1 MEYLIKG
8 ISEEEN
14 KVIFTRITEI
24 PKSENGL
31 VNMINESERERII
44 DISDVISYCFSN
56 STNHKTKGHI
66 IKDIIIAQDSDT
78 IAFKVIYNDFF
89 YYKDN
94 GEISCEIGEDI
105 YYVQGNDDYTT
116 HIKEILLNRV
126 KEFKEKEQ
134 EINEQHAQDRIAE
147 AKRLKNVRREVLSV
161 LMIALNNKEHTKP
174 NISPDQFRSYI
185 NANKKYVDKYIK
197 SHWKYSVPVYTV
209 STLTSVIS
217 MFVGY
222 GLSCYYE
229 DMGVAIVSACISLA
243 PMVIAKTI
251 DDIATKKTLAKAE
264 ESFTDAGS
272 EEITGLERET
282 EGITKAL

>member
-8 ISEEEN
+8 ISEEN

-31 VNMINESERERII
+31 VNLINESERERIV

-56 STNHKTKGHI
+56 STDHKTKGHI

-147 AKRLKNVRREVLSV
+147 VERLKNLKKEVISI
-161 LMIALNNKEHTKP
+161 LMTALNNKEQTKP
-174 NISPDQFRSYI
+174 NISLAQFKGFVDS
-185 NANKKYVDKYIK
+185 NKKFVDYYIR
-197 SHWKYSVPVYTV
+197 SHWKYTSPIETV
-209 STLTSVIS
+209 AGLTSIAS
-217 MFVGY
+217 MFVGV
-222 GLSCYYE
+222 GFACYE
-229 DMGVAIVSACISLA
+229 DL
-243 PMVIAKTI
+243 P
-251 DDIATKKTLAKAE
+251 KTLASFCFSLVPLIIMAKIDKIVNKETLIKAE

-272 EEITGLERET
+272 EEITELKT
-282 EGITKAL
+282 DNEGITKVL

>member
-24 PKSENGL
+24 PKSEKGL
-31 VNMINESERERII
+31 VNMINESERERIV

-56 STNHKTKGHI
+56 STDHKTKGHI

-78 IAFKVIYNDFF
+78 IAFKFIYNDFF

-126 KEFKEKEQ
+126 KVFKEKEK
-134 EINEQHAQDRIAE
+134 EINELHIQDRMAE
-147 AKRLKNVRREVLSV
+147 VERLKNIKKEVISI
-161 LMIALNNKEHTKP
+161 LMTALNNKEQTKP
-174 NISPDQFRSYI
+174 NISLAQFRSFVDS
-185 NANKKYVDKYIK
+185 NKKFIDYYIRL
-197 SHWKYSVPVYTV
+197 HWKYTSPIETV
-209 STLTSVIS
+209 ASLTTIASL
-217 MFVGY
+217 FTGVGFA
-222 GLSCYYE
+222 CY
-229 DMGVAIVSACISLA
+229 
-243 PMVIAKTI
+243 
-251 DDIATKKTLAKAE
+251 DDLPKTLASFCFSPVPLIIMAKIDKIVNKETLIKAE
-264 ESFTDAGS
+264 ESFIDAGS
-272 EEITGLERET
+272 EEITALKTEN
-282 EGITKAL
+282 EGITKVL

>member
-8 ISEEEN
+8 ISEEN

-31 VNMINESERERII
+31 VNVINESERERIV

-56 STNHKTKGHI
+56 STDHKTKGHI

-94 GEISCEIGEDI
+94 GEISHEIGEDI
-105 YYVQGNDDYTT
+105 YYVQGDDAYTT
-116 HIKEILLNRV
+116 HIKKLLLNRV

-147 AKRLKNVRREVLSV
+147 VERLKNLKKVISI
-161 LMIALNNKEHTKP
+161 LMAALNNKEQTKP
-174 NISPDQFRSYI
+174 NISLAQFKGFVDS
-185 NANKKYVDKYIK
+185 NKKFVDYYIR
-197 SHWKYSVPVYTV
+197 SHWKYTSPIETV
-209 STLTSVIS
+209 AGLTSIAS
-217 MFVGY
+217 MFVGV
-222 GLSCYYE
+222 GFACYE
-229 DMGVAIVSACISLA
+229 DL
-243 PMVIAKTI
+243 P
-251 DDIATKKTLAKAE
+251 KTLASFCFSLVPLIIMAKIDKIVNKETLIKAE

-272 EEITGLERET
+272 EEITGLKT
-282 EGITKAL
+282 DNEGITKVL

>member
-8 ISEEEN
+8 ISEEN

-31 VNMINESERERII
+31 VNLINESERERIV

-56 STNHKTKGHI
+56 STDHKTKGHI

-126 KEFKEKEQ
+126 KEFKEKEK
-134 EINEQHAQDRIAE
+134 EINELHVQDRMSE
-147 AKRLKNVRREVLSV
+147 VERLKNLKKEVISI
-161 LMIALNNKEHTKP
+161 LMAALNNKEQTKP
-174 NISPDQFRSYI
+174 NISLAQFKGFVDS
-185 NANKKYVDKYIK
+185 NKKFVDYYIR
-197 SHWKYSVPVYTV
+197 SHWKYTSPIETV
-209 STLTSVIS
+209 AGLTSIAS
-217 MFVGY
+217 MFVGV
-222 GLSCYYE
+222 GFACYE
-229 DMGVAIVSACISLA
+229 DL
-243 PMVIAKTI
+243 P
-251 DDIATKKTLAKAE
+251 KTLASFCFSLVPLIIMAKIDKIVNKETLIKAE

-272 EEITGLERET
+272 EEITELKT
-282 EGITKAL
+282 DNEGITKVL

>member
-8 ISEEEN
+8 ISEEN

-31 VNMINESERERII
+31 VNVINESERERIV
-44 DISDVISYCFSN
+44 DISDVISCCFSN
-56 STNHKTKGHI
+56 STDHKTKGHI

-78 IAFKVIYNDFF
+78 VAFKVIYNDFF

-94 GEISCEIGEDI
+94 GELSCKIGEDI

-126 KEFKEKEQ
+126 KEFIEKEKE
-134 EINEQHAQDRIAE
+134 INELHVQDRMAE
-147 AKRLKNVRREVLSV
+147 AERLKEVKKEVIAV
-161 LMIALNNKEHTKP
+161 LIAALKDKEQTKP
-174 NISPDQFRSYI
+174 NISLAQFRSFVDS
-185 NANKKYVDKYIK
+185 NKKYVDKYIK

-229 DMGVAIVSACISLA
+229 DMGVAIVSAAFSLV
-243 PMVIAKTI
+243 PLIIMVKI
-251 DDIATKKTLAKAE
+251 DEIVSKETLIKAE
-264 ESFTDAGS
+264 KSFTDAGS
-272 EEITGLERET
+272 EEITKLKTEN
-282 EGITKAL
+282 EGITKVL